1 MGNNVICESKS
12 SPNVVVADPSSIATN
27 VTIEDNKGPDVK
39 GKNSSTVSTMER
51 TKRTP
56 TDETNPTLDVIIQMS
71 GDNSNNFTRDSTA
84 GSKNSDETNPLLAVV
99 VDVPG
104 DNSTNKDSTNASGMD
119 NSKSTKDLKIKTLR
133 MIFVISFSNF
143 TFTS

>member
-1 MGNNVICESKS
+1 MGKNNSKS
-12 SPNVVVADPSSIATN
+12 LPNVTSDTSSMVTN
-27 VTIEDNKGPDVK
+27 GAIDDNKGPDVK
-39 GKNSSTVSTMER
+39 GKNSSTVINMDRIE
-51 TKRTP
+51 
-56 TDETNPTLDVIIQMS
+56 MS
-71 GDNSNNFTRDSTA
+71 GDNSDNFSRDSTT

>member
-39 GKNSSTVSTMER
+39 GKNSS
-51 TKRTP
+51 
-56 TDETNPTLDVIIQMS
+56 
-71 GDNSNNFTRDSTA
+71 
-84 GSKNSDETNPLLAVV
+84 NSDETNPLLAVV